1 MFLLGCFQTLTAPNG
16 FSPSGP
22 HLQATGFLPQVTLTW
37 HLPVSLLETSSGL
50 HCDLKVFLLS
60 PSSSPHPPSDISDLH
75 PGMKAPPYLS
85 CLLPLIL
92 HRHCGWCLVAK
103 SCRTLRDP
111 TDCSLPGS
119 SVHGISQTEILE
131 WAAISFSR
139 GSSHPRNQTWISCTG
154 RWILYHWATREA
166 FHWHFPSINH
176 LHIKTCFG
184 IYFSENLTQQPK
196 HPWPLL
202 PPQSSMALIQVGILL
217 LWSRA
222 GGGQLPPSGQ
232 IRLVASFCK

>member
-1 MFLLGCFQTLTAPNG
+1 MIRMCSPRLLPDSDSTWWVQSLRSTPAGYRIP
-16 FSPSGP
+16 P
-22 HLQATGFLPQVTLTW
+22 TGHVDLMP
-37 HLPVSLLETSSGL
+37 PISLVETSSDP
-50 HCDLKVFLLS
+50 HCDLKFFLLS
-60 PSSSPHPPSDISDLH
+60 PSSSPDPPSDISELH
-75 PGMKAPPYLS
+75 PGMKAPPALS

-92 HRHCGWCLVAK
+92 HRHCCWCLVAK
-103 SCRTLRDP
+103 SCPTLCDP
-111 TDCSLPGS
+111 TDCSPPGS
-119 SVHGISQTEILE
+119 SVHGISQARVLE
-131 WAAISFSR
+131 WVAIPFCR
-139 GSSHPRNQTWISCTG
+139 GSSHPRDQTCI
-154 RWILYHWATREA
+154 WILYHWATREV
-166 FHWHFPSINH
+166 FHRHFPYINH

-202 PPQSSMALIQVGILL
+202 PPQSLMALIQVGILL